1 MAAKRIRRILIY
13 LSLPLL
19 LSIQMTGI
27 GFSQSVATEEKA
39 PEIRL
44 GKIDFSVRELEST
57 PSPLKM
63 LEVHIEV
70 FNRSRRTTAP
80 PNSIKLVMVPKEVTY
95 PEGFAAAGFNPSQ
108 EETILTVPLPPKTG
122 RILIFGLSL
131 PEKIPKSITFEIQIN
146 PPEGEKK
153 IVTWEES

>member
-1 MAAKRIRRILIY
+1 MAAKMIRKILIY

-27 GFSQSVATEEKA
+27 GFSQSVAAEEKA
-39 PEIRL
+39 PDIRL
-44 GKIDFSVRELEST
+44 GKIDFSVREFEST
-57 PSPLKM
+57 PSILKM

-80 PNSIKLVMVPKEVTY
+80 PNSIKLVMVPKEVQY
-95 PEGFAAAGFNPSQ
+95 AEGSSATGFNPSQ
-108 EETILTVPLPPKTG
+108 EETTLTLPLPPKTG

-131 PEKIPKSITFEIQIN
+131 PEKTPKSITFEIQIN

-153 IVTWEES
+153 TVKWEKS